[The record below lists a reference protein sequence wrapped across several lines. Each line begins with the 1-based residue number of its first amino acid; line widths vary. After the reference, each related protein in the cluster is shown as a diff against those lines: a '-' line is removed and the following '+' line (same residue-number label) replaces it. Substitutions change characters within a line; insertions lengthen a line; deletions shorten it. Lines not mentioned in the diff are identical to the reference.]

1 MSLAPGTR
9 LGVYEILSPL
19 GAGGMGEVYRAH
31 DGRLNRDVAIKVLP
45 EIFTADPDRLARFTR
60 EAQTLA
66 RLNHPN
72 IAAIYGL
79 EESGSLRAL
88 IMELVA
94 GDDLAAIIRRG
105 PVPLA
110 ETLAIARQTADALEA
125 AHELG
130 IIHRDLK
137 PANVKVRP
145 DGTVK
150 VLDFGLAKVL
160 APEGAEDLSGAAIAN
175 SPTLT
180 ARATQHGVILGT
192 AAYMAPEQAKGK
204 TVDKRA
210 DIWACGVVL
219 YEMLTG
225 RRLFYGEDTS
235 DVLAA
240 VLTREVNWTALP
252 ADVPAR
258 LRALLRDC
266 LVRDPKHRLRDIGD
280 ARRVIDQVIACEPD
294 VFIPLPSSVPK
305 PAWQRVLTWAASLAA
320 MLALGAGTG
329 WWLKPAPDLRVR
341 HFSIQA
347 PDRRHVTDAAISPDG
362 KAVVFMTA
370 QRAWVQHLDQ
380 AEPQEIPTAGGA
392 RGLFWSPDSS
402 FIGYQTRGH
411 LWKVPLAGGAA
422 IDIGAVPTEFSS
434 AGGAAWL
441 SNDRIWYT
449 TGFSG
454 LLEIPA
460 QGGAPRALLDPDAT
474 TEVDFHEASPLPD
487 GQGVLFVSHPVTGR
501 FGALQ
506 LFDGRQRYNLMD
518 EDDPIRQPVYSPS
531 GHILFGRGGGV
542 WAIKFSLADRKVSG
556 EPFLVAA
563 SASRASISSDGT
575 LTTLPEGAS
584 SDQQL
589 TWFDHDSKVA
599 GTVGRNGLVLRSPRL
614 SPNGRQVVAT
624 VVGPNTDLFVFDV
637 EKGTDRRL
645 TFEPGPDLNGVWSA
659 DGKHIVY
666 QCDQAICARPSDGSG
681 ERVVLLPGP
690 AEFPQVSPDSKHLVF
705 VRNQPKTSS
714 DLLIVPVGP
723 AGLTAATTEAPKPLV
738 AAERVQSRF
747 DISPDG
753 KFVAYESNES
763 GSAEI
768 YITTFPGGV
777 GKWQVSHGGAGPKW
791 SREGNRIF
799 YIAADRLMEVAVD
812 RAPAPTAGMPRG
824 LIFGPEIGA
833 RILVVGFE
841 PSADTT
847 RFLIPRSS
855 SSDTEGGSVHFVEQW
870 IKEHPQKSPE

>member
-1 MSLAPGTR
+1 MPS
-9 LGVYEILSPL
+9 
-19 GAGGMGEVYRAH
+19 
-31 DGRLNRDVAIKVLP
+31 
-45 EIFTADPDRLARFTR
+45 
-60 EAQTLA
+60 
-66 RLNHPN
+66 
-72 IAAIYGL
+72 
-79 EESGSLRAL
+79 
-88 IMELVA
+88 
-94 GDDLAAIIRRG
+94 
-105 PVPLA
+105 
-110 ETLAIARQTADALEA
+110 
-125 AHELG
+125 
-130 IIHRDLK
+130 
-137 PANVKVRP
+137 
-145 DGTVK
+145 
-150 VLDFGLAKVL
+150 
-160 APEGAEDLSGAAIAN
+160 
-175 SPTLT
+175 
-180 ARATQHGVILGT
+180 
-192 AAYMAPEQAKGK
+192 
-204 TVDKRA
+204 
-210 DIWACGVVL
+210 
-219 YEMLTG
+219 
-225 RRLFYGEDTS
+225 
-235 DVLAA
+235 
-240 VLTREVNWTALP
+240 
-252 ADVPAR
+252 
-258 LRALLRDC
+258 
-266 LVRDPKHRLRDIGD
+266 
-280 ARRVIDQVIACEPD
+280 
-294 VFIPLPSSVPK
+294 PSSGPT
-305 PAWQRVLTWAASLAA
+305 PAWRRVLTWAASLAA
-320 MLALGAGTG
+320 MLALGARGRMVAEAG
-329 WWLKPAPDLRVR
+329 AGLARSAFLNPAPDR
-341 HFSIQA
+341 H
-347 PDRRHVTDAAISPDG
+347 RVTDAAISPDG

-370 QRAWVQHLDQ
+370 QKAWVQRLDQ
-380 AEPQEIPTAGGA
+380 AEPQEIPTAAGA

-422 IDIGAVPTEFSS
+422 IDIGPVPTEFSS

-501 FGALQ
+501 FGALF
-506 LFDGRQRYNLMD
+506 LFDGRQRYKLMD

-563 SASRASISSDGT
+563 SASRAVDLLGRHADDAAGRRIERSAAHVVRSRQQGGRHGWTQRPGPSIA
-575 LTTLPEGAS
+575 EA
-584 SDQQL
+584 
-589 TWFDHDSKVA
+589 VA
-599 GTVGRNGLVLRSPRL
+599 ERPPGSGHGRRAEP
-614 SPNGRQVVAT
+614 
-624 VVGPNTDLFVFDV
+624 DLFVFDV

-791 SREGNRIF
+791 SRAGDRIF

-812 RAPAPTAGMPRG
+812 RVPAPTAGMPKG

-855 SSDTEGGSVHFVEQW
+855 SSDTEGESVHFVEQW
-870 IKEHPQKSPE
+870 IKEHPQK